1 MLELGY
7 AYEKRQEENNETKGC
22 RSHILEGLK
31 ASMRNFVSEQGI
43 TYKSN
48 NSGRLDRSVR
58 GKYFSQEKY
67 NKAEKVIILINKINY
82 R

>member
-1 MLELGY
+1 MPFGSC
-7 AYEKRQEENNETKGC
+7 KWKKKQEENNETKGC

-31 ASMRNFVSEQGI
+31 TSMRDFVSEQEI

-48 NSGRLDRSVR
+48 NSGRLDRSVL
-58 GKYFSQEKY
+58 GKYFHQEKY
-67 NKAEKVIILINKINY
+67 NKAEKINKINY